1 MLSCIF
7 QDTIFLSSFL
17 AVSLICMTTA
27 LWGAIL
33 LVERQPLLSESL
45 SHACYPGLLIGAL
58 LSYKVPAFS
67 DSLWVIIFFGCLAS
81 VLGCLGISFLEKKLA
96 MHKDSALC
104 LVLVSFFGV
113 GVILVSYVKDCCP
126 LLYNKINAYLYG
138 QAATLGYTE
147 AKLALII
154 FCLSA
159 VVLWWW
165 YRQISVAIFDREF
178 AYSCGLRTR
187 TAELVVLV
195 FISLVIVSGVRS
207 VGILLISA
215 MFVAPPLSAR
225 QLSDRL
231 STILILSSIF
241 GGICGALGCYFSVA
255 FTCQTVVEGKP
266 ISIILPTGPLVVFFA
281 GVLVFLC
288 LIFSWKTG
296 WITRYFRRK
305 WFLFSRDEE
314 HLLKIFWYLREQ
326 NTYQVGM
333 RDFVRSRKY
342 QEYFGDKVFPRFR
355 MFLLCK
361 KGLVSCSEHQWSLTD
376 KGLARA
382 AKLVRAHR
390 LWESYLVSQLDFNKN
405 EVHHFA
411 EEMEHVLTDEL
422 DSTLSQ
428 MLQDPDYD
436 PHQREIPK
444 RTRKSDGC

>member
-7 QDTIFLSSFL
+7 KDTIFLSSFL

-27 LWGAIL
+27 LWGTIL
-33 LVERQPLLSESL
+33 LVERRPLLSESL

-58 LSYKVPAFS
+58 LSYKVPLFS
-67 DSLWVIIFFGCLAS
+67 DSLWIIILCGCAAS
-81 VLGCLGISFLEKKLA
+81 ILGCLCIAFLEKKLA

-104 LVLVSFFGV
+104 LILVSFFGV
-113 GVILVSYVKDCCP
+113 GVILVSYVKDSCP

-138 QAATLGYTE
+138 QAATLGYAE
-147 AKLALII
+147 ARLALII

-159 VVLWWW
+159 FVLWWW

-187 TAELVVLV
+187 TAEMIVLV

-225 QLSDRL
+225 QLSDKL
-231 STILILSSIF
+231 SSILILSSIF

-255 FTCQTVVEGKP
+255 FTCQSIIEGKATV
-266 ISIILPTGPLVVFFA
+266 IVLPTGPLVVFFA

-296 WITRYFRRK
+296 WIMRYIRRK
-305 WFLFSRDEE
+305 LFLFSRDEE
-314 HLLKIFWYLREQ
+314 HLLKIFWYLQEQ
-326 NTYQVGM
+326 NIYRVSM
-333 RDFVRSRKY
+333 WDFVRSRKY
-342 QEYFGDKVFPRFR
+342 QEYFGSKAFPGFR
-355 MFLLCK
+355 MFWLCK
-361 KGLVSCSEHQWSLTD
+361 KGLVSCFDHQWFLTD
-376 KGLARA
+376 KGEAKA

-390 LWESYLVSQLDFNKN
+390 LWESYLVSELDFNKSK
-405 EVHHFA
+405 VHNFA

-422 DSTLSQ
+422 DTTLSK
-428 MLQDPDYD
+428 MLQNPDYD
-436 PHQREIPK
+436 PHKREIPK
-444 RTRKSDGC
+444 LKGK